1 MKKYAKG
8 EMGVGGTIA
17 LGLLGIGALTFVGT
31 AYNYG
36 MFKFWAPKFENVK
49 RQVFENT
56 YSYKRGTIQDLR
68 DYQQAWIT
76 GDSVHKQGLKPMI
89 IGAADQIP
97 QDELPPDLAQF
108 VVSVRDYPTITGS
121 N

>member
-1 MKKYAKG
+1 MKKYRKG
-8 EMGVGGTIA
+8 EMGVGSAIA
-17 LGLLGIGALTFVGT
+17 LSLVGVGALAFVGT
-31 AYNYG
+31 AYEYG

-68 DYQQAWIT
+68 DYQEAWLT
-76 GDSVHKQGLKPMI
+76 GDDNHKKGLKPMI
-89 IGAADQIP
+89 ISAADQIP
-97 QDELPPDLAQF
+97 SDELPPDLAQF
-108 VVSVRDYPTITGS
+108 VANVRDYPTI